1 MFMIKTLKKFTDNAV
16 AKIPAPLQDVGEW
29 STFTQ
34 KRIFV
39 LTPEQS
45 AEPKNGITPIKS
57 GLLSKEISTTSKIIS
72 VSQDAEPKMRRHCML
87 I

>member
-1 MFMIKTLKKFTDNAV
+1 MIKTRKKFTDNAV

-29 STFTQ
+29 STSTR

-39 LTPEQS
+39 LIPERS
-45 AEPKNGITPIKS
+45 AEPKNGITLIKS
-57 GLLSKEISTTSKIIS
+57 GLLSKEISITSKIIS
-72 VSQDAEPKMRRHCML
+72 VLQDAGLKMGRHCML